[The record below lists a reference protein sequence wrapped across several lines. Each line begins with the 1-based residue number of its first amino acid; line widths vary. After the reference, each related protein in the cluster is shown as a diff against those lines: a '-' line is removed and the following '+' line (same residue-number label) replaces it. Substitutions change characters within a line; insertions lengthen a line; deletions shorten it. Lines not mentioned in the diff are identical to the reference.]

1 MSVIERKLKDR
12 SGLVCEISGAEHDL
26 VVYVLPPT
34 NERTVENSVLMA
46 KHLKDQIEN
55 PETTDEKDW
64 RGLSE
69 SMWSEHL
76 PVQIVSWRM
85 LARLKNTDLLDMMY
99 LDEEALEWAKATGEG
114 EEEDENKIVH
124 KDSNGVTLLD
134 GDSVV
139 LIKDLDVKGATF
151 TAKRGAAVHNIKLVW
166 DDANLIEGRVE
177 NQSIYILTQYVKKT
191 K

>member
-12 SGLVCEISGAEHDL
+12 SGSVCEISGTEHDL

-34 NERTVENSVLMA
+34 NERTVENSVLIA

-76 PVQIVSWRM
+76 PVQILSWRM
-85 LARLKNTDLLDMMY
+85 LARLKNNDLLDMMY

-114 EEEDENKIVH
+114 EEEDENKIIH

-177 NQSIYILTQYVKKT
+177 NQNIYILTQYVKKT

>member
-12 SGLVCEISGAEHDL
+12 SGSVCEISGAEHDL
-26 VVYVLPPT
+26 VVYVLSPT
-34 NERTVENSVLMA
+34 NERTVENSVLIA

-76 PVQIVSWRM
+76 PVQILSWRM
-85 LARLKNTDLLDMMY
+85 LARLKNNDLLDMMY

-114 EEEDENKIVH
+114 AEEDENKIVH

-177 NQSIYILTQYVKKT
+177 NQNIYILTQYVKKT